1 MRAKVA
7 LVNPQLV
14 SSGWQRGF
22 SPQTMDDALPRHSL
36 LFLSTPL
43 KRAGHEVV
51 LVDLR
56 LLSGWAEYEDQLH
69 RELADFVCVT
79 AHTAEADV
87 ALECCRRAKRV
98 LPGCTTVAGGIH
110 FTMFPDL
117 GEREGI
123 VDHVIRGEG
132 ELTLP
137 RLLADPTVFPRVVW
151 GEPPDL
157 DALPFEDRELYPDY
171 ADRLGFSIWDLP
183 TPMVDMITGRGCPWQ
198 CRFCCGPGEQNL
210 FTKPAAQETD
220 ARAPFVRRRSVANVI
235 AEMEELYDKY
245 EFRSV
250 VFHDDQFVIQPGWV
264 EEFCRALHQK
274 GFVDRGTRWWAAS
287 RADIICR
294 HTELI
299 ATMRDAGLEVISIGF
314 ESFSDRMLQWMR
326 KDTTRDENLRAAE
339 ICHDLGLTIFANVIF
354 GMPYS
359 DGRWYLE
366 DDLASLE
373 AIREIRPKH
382 FSPSFFSPIPG
393 SWFFD
398 WTVENDL
405 FVAASPSRTGDR
417 RPDEAKITGVD
428 YTQLSDLLDAYRRE
442 TEPEP
447 PPPKPFRER
456 VNNFLVRPF
465 PEKVAAI
472 RRRLTRRPVS
482 VDTENGPSQ
491 TR

>member
-1 MRAKVA
+1 VSTIA

-22 SPQTMDDALPRHSL
+22 TPQTMDDALPRHSL
-36 LFLSTPL
+36 LFLSAAL
-43 KRAGHEVV
+43 KQAGQAVV

-56 LLSGWAEYEDQLH
+56 LLSGWEEYDDLLA
-69 RELADFVCVT
+69 RELPDFVCVT
-79 AHTAEADV
+79 AHTAEAEV
-87 ALECCRRAKRV
+87 ALECCRRAKTV
-98 LPGCTTVAGGIH
+98 LPECTTVAGGIH

-117 GEREGI
+117 GEQGGI
-123 VDHVIRGEG
+123 VDYVIRGEG
-132 ELTLP
+132 ELTLTK
-137 RLLADPTVFPRVVW
+137 LLVNPTAFPRVSW

-157 DALPFEDRELYPDY
+157 DALPFEDRGLYPDY

-210 FTKPAAQETD
+210 FTKPSARDTG
-220 ARAPFVRRRSVANVI
+220 ARAPHVRRRSVANVI
-235 AEMEELYDKY
+235 AEMEELYDAY

-250 VFHDDQFVIQPGWV
+250 VFHDDQFVVRPDWA
-264 EEFCRALHQK
+264 EEFCEALHRS
-274 GFVDRGTRWWAAS
+274 GFVERGTRWWAAS

-294 HTELI
+294 HPELI
-299 ATMRDAGLEVISIGF
+299 GDMRDAGLEVISIGF

-354 GMPYS
+354 GTPYS

-373 AIREIRPKH
+373 AIHEIRPKH

-393 SWFFD
+393 SWFYD
-398 WTVENDL
+398 WTVEKGL
-405 FVAASPSRTGDR
+405 LVATSSSKTGDR
-417 RPDEAKITGVD
+417 RPNEAKIRGVD
-428 YTQLSDLLDAYRRE
+428 YARLSDLLDAYRQE
-442 TEPEP
+442 TTPDP

-456 VNNFLVRPF
+456 VTSFLAKPF
-465 PEKVAAI
+465 PEKFEAF
-472 RRRLTRRPVS
+472 RRRLPLRPFLMGKKG
-482 VDTENGPSQ
+482 DPS
-491 TR
+491 

>member
-1 MRAKVA
+1 MATVA

-14 SSGWQRGF
+14 SSGWQRGS

-36 LFLSTPL
+36 LFLSGPL
-43 KRAGHEVV
+43 RRAGHEVV
-51 LVDLR
+51 LADLR
-56 LLSGWAEYEDQLH
+56 LLSGWAEYEHLLV
-69 RELADFVCVT
+69 RELPEFVCVT
-79 AHTAEADV
+79 AHTAEAEA
-87 ALECCRRAKRV
+87 ALECCRRAKQV

-117 GEREGI
+117 GEREGT

-137 RLLADPTVFPRVVW
+137 KLLADPVAFPRIVW
-151 GEPPDL
+151 GEPPEL
-157 DALPFEDRELYPDY
+157 DDLPFEDRELYPDY

-183 TPMVDMITGRGCPWQ
+183 TPLVDMITGRGCPWR

-210 FTKPAAQETD
+210 FTKPSAEKTD
-220 ARAPFVRRRSVANVI
+220 ARLPFVRRRSVANVI
-235 AEMEELYDKY
+235 TEMEELYDRH

-264 EEFCRALHQK
+264 EEFCTSLHRS

-294 HTELI
+294 HPELI
-299 ATMRDAGLEVISIGF
+299 ATMRDSGLEIISIGF
-314 ESFSDRMLQWMR
+314 ESFSDRMLRWMR
-326 KDTTRDENLRAAE
+326 KETTSEENHRAAE

-359 DGRWYLE
+359 DGTWYLE

-373 AIREIRPKH
+373 AIREIKPKH

-393 SWFFD
+393 SWFYD
-398 WTVENDL
+398 WTMENDL
-405 FVAASPSRTGDR
+405 LEVSSPSKTGDR
-417 RPDEAKITGVD
+417 RPDEAKISGVD
-428 YTQLSDLLDAYRRE
+428 YSRLNDLLDAYRRE

-447 PPPKPFRER
+447 PPPRAIRER
-456 VNNFLVRPF
+456 VRNFLAKPF
-465 PEKVAAI
+465 SQKVAAV
-472 RRRLTRRPVS
+472 RRRLPRRFVS
-482 VDTENGPSQ
+482 DETGNGPSGI
-491 TR
+491 R